1 MLADCALSLYEC
13 MFEVWSVFTNLM
25 YTVQRAVG
33 VQIVHAPRTVLLTN
47 SKYARNIYISFEERS
62 PQISS
67 IRALRLSENVSL
79 STSMTAHNRCFCSM
93 YLKEWSE
100 EVQYLAC
107 AKMYHV

>member
-13 MFEVWSVFTNLM
+13 MLVVWSVFTNLM
-25 YTVQRAVG
+25 CTVQRALE
-33 VQIVHAPRTVLLTN
+33 VQIVHATRTVLLTN
-47 SKYARNIYISFEERS
+47 SKYRSCTEYIFFFEERS

-67 IRALRLSENVSL
+67 IRALRLSENV
-79 STSMTAHNRCFCSM
+79 SMTAHNRCFCSM